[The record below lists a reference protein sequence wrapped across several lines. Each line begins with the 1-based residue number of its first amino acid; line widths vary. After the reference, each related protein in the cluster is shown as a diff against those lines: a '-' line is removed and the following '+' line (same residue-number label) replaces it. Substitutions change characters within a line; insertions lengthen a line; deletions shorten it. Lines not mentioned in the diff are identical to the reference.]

1 VRIVK
6 GTFQTLRYSERS
18 EEPEGINKKNRRKMK
33 EKTIVL
39 EWTPIEGKAA
49 AALQSFVF
57 TDRKE
62 VRR

>member
-1 VRIVK
+1 M
-6 GTFQTLRYSERS
+6 ER
-18 EEPEGINKKNRRKMK
+18 N
-33 EKTIVL
+33 IVL

-49 AALQSFVF
+49 AELQSFVF

>member
-1 VRIVK
+1 MK
-6 GTFQTLRYSERS
+6 ERS
-18 EEPEGINKKNRRKMK
+18 
-33 EKTIVL
+33 IVL

-49 AALQSFVF
+49 AELQSFVF

>member
-1 VRIVK
+1 
-6 GTFQTLRYSERS
+6 
-18 EEPEGINKKNRRKMK
+18 MK
-33 EKTIVL
+33 EKNIVL

-49 AALQSFVF
+49 AVLDNFVF